1 MPLTIPN
8 HRPRRR
14 SHAPGFTLVELRV
27 TIMIVVVLASLAFVI
42 SRRALGKAAQT
53 KAVNSMRQV
62 AQANAGYSAEK
73 LGNIN
78 ILRWVGDPKDGRPYV
93 GNSFWSRF
101 QPYLFT
107 GAATNNQGKLKSRI
121 NQELDQLFATP
132 DADSMRKTVLDGSK
146 IYHDGSGLAV
156 PIAFNSKLYQR
167 NKEVKVTQFGDAA
180 NVLCVAYGFGL
191 FDEADGQE
199 YVERPTD
206 GSKPQ
211 NGGPSQGHRLPP
223 RWAGGTDLATDA
235 SPAIRVSCQ
244 SGGSTDAACRR
255 AGSKLSRLTAGLRPR
270 PGVEAI

>member
-14 SHAPGFTLVELRV
+14 SHAPGFTLVELMV
-27 TIMIVVVLASLAFVI
+27 TILIVLVSLAFVI
-42 SRRALGKAAQT
+42 PRRSLGKAAQT
-53 KAVNSMRQV
+53 KTVNSMRQV
-62 AQANAGYSAEK
+62 AQTNAEYSTEN

-78 ILRWVGDPKDGRPYV
+78 TLRWVGDPKDGRPYV
-93 GNSFWSRF
+93 GNSYWGRF
-101 QPYLFT
+101 QPDLFT
-107 GAATNNQGKLKSRI
+107 GVATNNQGTLKSGI

-132 DADSMRKTVLDGSK
+132 DADSMRKTVLDGST

-156 PIAFNSKLYQR
+156 PIAFNSRLYQR

-180 NVLCVAYGFGL
+180 NVLYVAHGFGL

-206 GSKPQ
+206 GSTPQ
-211 NGGPSQGHRLPP
+211 NGGPSQGHRLLP
-223 RWAGGTDLATDA
+223 RWAGEADLATDS